1 MLLNQMAIERRLK
14 YTEYMK
20 PIKLESPTKRRAR
33 RDNGINKKTKLKI
46 YKIVKEQLLIVTIG
60 EFYVYV

>member
-1 MLLNQMAIERRLK
+1 
-14 YTEYMK
+14 MK